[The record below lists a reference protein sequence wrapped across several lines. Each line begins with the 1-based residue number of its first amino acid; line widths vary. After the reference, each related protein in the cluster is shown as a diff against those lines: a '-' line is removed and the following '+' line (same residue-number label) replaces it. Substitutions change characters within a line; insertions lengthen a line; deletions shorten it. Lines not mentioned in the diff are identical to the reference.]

1 MHAGTEYADLQD
13 ALLTRCVKS
22 ATFLSQR
29 DLTALTPGQID
40 TVSDPPSVQTAV
52 MVPSDYGAFP
62 NFSIAVLKRK
72 CEQITLLLPFRDD
85 VATSINIWQP
95 FWDINREFSVR
106 ISQLGSYKGEP
117 AYLDMERA
125 YFSESQ
131 DNGRWK
137 HSL

>member
-1 MHAGTEYADLQD
+1 MHLVCTHLLSTQCLQDRLPEICRNRLERTMHAGTDYADLQD
-13 ALLTRCVKS
+13 ALLTQCIKS

-29 DLTALTPGQID
+29 DLTALTAGQID

-85 VATSINIWQP
+85 VAISINIWQP
-95 FWDINREFSVR
+95 FWDIDRESF
-106 ISQLGSYKGEP
+106 L
-117 AYLDMERA
+117 
-125 YFSESQ
+125 
-131 DNGRWK
+131 
-137 HSL
+137 